1 MEEWL
6 EKEKDS
12 IIELLKRCP
21 DNDLIKVRAYFCA
34 VEKIY
39 DAIVYDINRA
49 DSANK
54 TLDEIVEAEDELEL
68 KARKKRFEDIFN

>member
-1 MEEWL
+1 
-6 EKEKDS
+6 
-12 IIELLKRCP
+12 
-21 DNDLIKVRAYFCA
+21 